1 MLVMTYSDA
10 RANFS
15 DLLNR
20 VKVEGAAIVRRADG
34 SEFRITVEEP
44 AQKSPFDG
52 IRSFANLS
60 KDEILDI
67 IHETRSAATCKNL
80 K

>member
-15 DLLNR
+15 TLLNR
-20 VKVEGAAIVRRADG
+20 VKAEGAAIVKRADG
-34 SEFRITVEEP
+34 SAFRITVEEP
-44 AQKSPFDG
+44 KETSPFDG
-52 IRSFANLS
+52 IRSVANLS

-67 IHETRSAATCKNL
+67 IHESHERA
-80 K
+80 

>member
-20 VKVEGAAIVRRADG
+20 VKVDGSAIVRRADG

-44 AQKSPFDG
+44 AHKSPFDG
-52 IRSFANLS
+52 IRPVLGAIS

-67 IHETRSAATCKNL
+67 IHETRARG
-80 K
+80 

>member
-20 VKVEGAAIVRRADG
+20 VKKEGAAIVRRADG
-34 SEFRITVEEP
+34 SSFRIIVKE
-44 AQKSPFDG
+44 
-52 IRSFANLS
+52 IRQ
-60 KDEILDI
+60 
-67 IHETRSAATCKNL
+67 R
-80 K
+80 

>member
-10 RANFS
+10 RANLS
-15 DLLNR
+15 ELLNR
-20 VKVEGAAIVRRADG
+20 VKADGAAIIRRADG
-34 SEFRITVEEP
+34 STFRVIVEETEMG
-44 AQKSPFDG
+44 SPFDG

-60 KDEILDI
+60 RKEILGIVRDTKRR
-67 IHETRSAATCKNL
+67 EK

>member
-20 VKVEGAAIVRRADG
+20 VKKEGAAIVRRADG
-34 SEFRITVEEP
+34 SSSRIILEEDSEHP
-44 AQKSPFDG
+44 PFEQIQPVLPDMS
-52 IRSFANLS
+52 RQ
-60 KDEILDI
+60 EILDV
-67 IHETRSAATCKNL
+67 L
-80 K
+80 KEVRQR

>member
-15 DLLNR
+15 LLLNR
-20 VKVEGAAIVRRADG
+20 VKQEGAAIIRRADG
-34 SEFRITVEEP
+34 SVFRITVEEEE
-44 AQKSPFDG
+44 KKSSPFDG
-52 IRSFANLS
+52 IRPVLGKMT

-67 IHETRSAATCKNL
+67 IHLGKCC
-80 K
+80 

>member
-20 VKVEGAAIVRRADG
+20 VKREGAAIVKRADG
-34 SEFRITVEEP
+34 SAFRITVEEP
-44 AQKSPFDG
+44 EPKSPFEG
-52 IRSFANLS
+52 IRPVLG
-60 KDEILDI
+60 KMPMDEILDI
-67 IHETRSAATCKNL
+67 LHESRERG
-80 K
+80 